1 MRWDEEREREE
12 RGNERG
18 ERVVAAERIG
28 HAVLIHALAHT
39 HFLTCVCGCVKEESK
54 FGPGVCVRE

>member
-1 MRWDEEREREE
+1 MKRERERRE
-12 RGNERG
+12 ERG

-39 HFLTCVCGCVKEESK
+39 HFLTCVCGCVKEEGK
-54 FGPGVCVRE
+54 LGPGVCVRE